1 MSKNQH
7 EVPFYFEGKVF
18 AKLVLNDGVLS
29 FEGDFDKSA
38 KAFFDEVVKIN
49 STHIKGLEQ
58 KIESLKV
65 QLQGNIMYVEN
76 NQ

>member
-7 EVPFYFEGKVF
+7 EVPFSFEGEVF

-49 STHIKGLEQ
+49 STHIEELEQ
-58 KIESLKV
+58 KIKSLKA
-65 QLQGNIMYVEN
+65 QLQGNIMYMEN
-76 NQ
+76 N